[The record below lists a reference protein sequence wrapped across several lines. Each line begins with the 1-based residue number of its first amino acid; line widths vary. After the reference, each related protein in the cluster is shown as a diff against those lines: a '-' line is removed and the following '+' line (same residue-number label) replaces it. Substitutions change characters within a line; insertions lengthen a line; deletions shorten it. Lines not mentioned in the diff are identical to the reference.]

1 MKTKWIILIQRTPAN
16 RTEPKAWSYSFDFI
30 LLEGI
35 KIPETET
42 QALLWCDYF
51 IRFSEYFIV

>member
-51 IRFSEYFIV
+51 IRF